1 VLVARISHLKGV
13 EAGTDPPRL
22 QSKIGQAANWQRGA
36 GGLSDAQ
43 QTVKLQAAGRGG
55 RAAENEFD
63 SHMIK
68 KPLPIRRIKVSTA
81 TAIGRKSS
89 RADLDAGR
97 VNQKLRTRD
106 ALVNV
111 AAELVRRGDEHF
123 SVADVADLARVSR
136 TTAYRYFATPELLR
150 TQATLIAAG
159 RIETG
164 LLDQLTRGVGSP
176 EDKLDALIVGT
187 HTMTA
192 AHEVEFRSLL
202 RLTLDSN
209 LHTAHTVPGRPQFR
223 QSWLSSALADL
234 KHELGHNRFE
244 RLVAAL
250 SLMCGIESFVVL
262 HDVLLLEPG
271 EAKEIKRWAA
281 RLLLHAAV
289 HEAADTRAT
298 QSKRERSSARRSK

>member
-1 VLVARISHLKGV
+1 V
-13 EAGTDPPRL
+13 
-22 QSKIGQAANWQRGA
+22 GA

-55 RAAENEFD
+55 RAADNEFD
-63 SHMIK
+63 SYMIK

-111 AAELVRRGDEHF
+111 AAELVRRGEHF

-150 TQATLIAAG
+150 AQATLLAAG

-164 LLDQLTRGVGSP
+164 LLNQLARGVGSP

-271 EAKEIKRWAA
+271 EAKEVKRWAA